1 MSKVYEYLKDRSEE
15 EGPQHPSE
23 CTKTKRV
30 NKKELQ
36 SMLEEAI
43 KTMEQVANGTKDIE
57 SFKQLT
63 IGFNKIKE
71 IIKHD

>member
-1 MSKVYEYLKDRSEE
+1 MSKVYEYLKHSVEDD
-15 EGPQHPSE
+15 GPQHPSE
-23 CTKTKRV
+23 MSTVNNKT
-30 NKKELQ
+30 LQ

-43 KTMEQVANGTKDIE
+43 KTMEHVADTTRDVE

-71 IIKHD
+71 LIKHE

>member
-1 MSKVYEYLKDRSEE
+1 MSKVYEYLKDRSGED
-15 EGPQHPSE
+15 GPQHPSE
-23 CTKTKRV
+23 CVKTKRV

-63 IGFNKIKE
+63 IGYNKIKAL
-71 IIKHD
+71 IK